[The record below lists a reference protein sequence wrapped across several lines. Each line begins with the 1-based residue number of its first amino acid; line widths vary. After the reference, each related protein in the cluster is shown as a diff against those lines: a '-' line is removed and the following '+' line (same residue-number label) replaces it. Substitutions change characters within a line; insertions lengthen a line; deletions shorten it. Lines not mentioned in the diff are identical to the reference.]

1 MSKILVQTGF
11 GYYQD
16 GQGHIVSHAQLPAGQ
31 HDLQNGLIYVEVNSR
46 AELDAIAVY
55 QDPAELE
62 AQQNEAK
69 IQAKIRSTA
78 IAELIAAGDLSAGY
92 K

>member
-11 GYYQD
+11 GYYKDQ
-16 GQGHIVSHAQLPAGQ
+16 QGHVTDKAQLPAGQ

-62 AQQNEAK
+62 AQQNEIK
-69 IQAKIRSTA
+69 IQAEMRSTA
-78 IAELIAAGDLSAGY
+78 IAELIATGDLPAGY